1 VTKDAQITAS
11 MVVNEV
17 YTSATKLFGAT
28 TIAAGTRH
36 EMENTNVKSRS
47 KLANITYSL
56 RLCNTWKD

>member
-1 VTKDAQITAS
+1 